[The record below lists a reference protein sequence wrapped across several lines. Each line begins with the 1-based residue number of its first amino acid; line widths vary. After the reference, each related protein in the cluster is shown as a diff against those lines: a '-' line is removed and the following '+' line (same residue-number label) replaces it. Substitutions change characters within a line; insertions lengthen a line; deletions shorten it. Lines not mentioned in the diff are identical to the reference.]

1 MKKLLTTFILAVSF
15 LSISSCGTGV
25 RGLYL
30 SGYSLDFT
38 SSAGIGQAY
47 YLKDG
52 NKEILS
58 PDKLGVATAVFVSGS
73 DVYVSGFYVDASST
87 HITGCY
93 WKNGEITDLDSGDN
107 DANASAIYVD
117 GEDVHVA
124 GYYTDATSGKMVA
137 AYWKNGVLTALETGA
152 NDSFATAVTVSGS
165 DVYVAGLGE
174 GDQAVYWKNGTKVVV
189 EATNASIFAIQVVG
203 TDVYT
208 AGSWDEG
215 PGAQAV
221 YWKNTTV
228 TRLEGG
234 VLEAFASSIQV
245 VGTDV
250 YVAGLYNDLM
260 NVAYW
265 KNGTRTDLAL
275 DSAYI
280 PAGPESGFFNG
291 LPIILV
297 NGTDVHVLCLL
308 AEGTTNI
315 FSGYWLN
322 GTFSKAEDNNAYSG
336 IFIKSDL

>member
-1 MKKLLTTFILAVSF
+1 MKKLLATLVLAAS
-15 LSISSCGTGV
+15 LLGISSCSTGV
-25 RGLYL
+25 RGLYI

-58 PDKLGVATAVFVSGS
+58 PDKLGVATSVFVSEY
-73 DVYVSGFYVDASST
+73 DVYVSGFYVDASAT
-87 HITGCY
+87 HIVGCY
-93 WKNGEITDLDSGDN
+93 WKNGELFDLDSGNN

-117 GEDVHVA
+117 GDDVYTA
-124 GYYTDATSGKMVA
+124 GFYTDATTSKMVA
-137 AYWKNGVLTALETGA
+137 AYWKNGVMTALEAGA
-152 NDSFATAVTVSGS
+152 DDSFATAITMSDG
-165 DVYVAGLGE
+165 DVYVSGLGE
-174 GDQAVYWKNGTKVVV
+174 GGQGVYWKNGTKVVV
-189 EATNASIFAIQVVG
+189 EATSAVAFAIQVVG

-215 PGAQAV
+215 LGSQAV

-228 TRLEGG
+228 TKLTGATT
-234 VLEAFASSIQV
+234 EALASSIQV

-250 YVAGLYNDLM
+250 YVAGLYSDFEK
-260 NVAYW
+260 VAYW
-265 KNGTRTDLAL
+265 KNGVKTDLAL

-291 LPIILV
+291 LPVILV
-297 NGTDVHVLCLL
+297 NETDVHVICLL
-308 AEGTTNI
+308 AETATTTL

-322 GTFSKAEDNNAYSG
+322 GTFSKSADNDAYSG
-336 IFIKSDL
+336 LFLK